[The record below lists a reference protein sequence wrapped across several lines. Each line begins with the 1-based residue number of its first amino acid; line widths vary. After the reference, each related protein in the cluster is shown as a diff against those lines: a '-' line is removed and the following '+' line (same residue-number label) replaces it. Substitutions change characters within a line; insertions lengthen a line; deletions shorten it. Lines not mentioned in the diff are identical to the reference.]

1 MGTTWVSNHLFE
13 TGHLCPGTGENGSW
27 KNIPDPSGVDQKRRS
42 EALRTRPR
50 YIDHVWMKIL
60 TVDGKKARG
69 ELDQIVL
76 GHTLRNIFYRIPKGR
91 QPCDDVS
98 NS

>member
-1 MGTTWVSNHLFE
+1 MKVRYIVGTE
-13 TGHLCPGTGENGSW
+13 ENGSW
-27 KNIPDPSGVDQKRRS
+27 KSISDPNGGPETKMRS
-42 EALRTRPR
+42 ASYASAVYRPR
-50 YIDHVWMKIL
+50 RDADDYG
-60 TVDGKKARG
+60 TSRFDGKKAKG

-76 GHTLRNIFYRIPKGR
+76 EHTLRNISYGIPKGR